1 MNTPRCRGDSC
12 LAAAGARS
20 FSLDLPVATV
30 LHNPRLEWNRFAS
43 DGGRM
48 RVARD
53 INVDWKKFSQDNF
66 LFTHCFVPGTMVLMG
81 DGTEKPIEQVVE
93 GDMVVSHT
101 GNVRRVTTVMSRE
114 VDEELV
120 VVKAASLA
128 ETASTGEHP
137 YFVLPKNQA
146 SCNLFDGKKCVYGHT
161 GRCKKN
167 ECGDN
172 GGVMSFVRADAL
184 VAGDRTFLPTMN
196 KVVDSGFTKSQMR
209 LLGYYVSEG
218 GLAKDD
224 REGESNSV
232 RFHIS
237 KSEKDTLGL
246 EISKLMFECF
256 GITTHGIIEID
267 NGGMTL
273 SFASNEAYDWCLK
286 HSGHIANQKRLSED
300 VMFSPTNMQVE
311 MMDTWIG
318 GDGHLDERQRS
329 IRLSTASSYLA
340 SQAEVIFS
348 RIGGLGNISEG
359 VNPGGPT
366 GREKRFPIFQISAK
380 SSDLGKLEGRYEFR
394 KFSRWARTGQRY
406 RYAACSVSEITDL
419 SRRSY
424 KGLVYNLSVD
434 QDESYVANRMAVHN
448 CSIVASVATE
458 DNGYLIKPACIDLV
472 NNNGNAWTNEVLL
485 ATFRTF
491 VGGENYL
498 EHCFI
503 SGTRVLMA
511 DGTYKEIQDILPG
524 EMIINRLGNPSKV
537 KNIQKRWSDSLV
549 KVSSTDILCRDL
561 FVTGIHPFWAYHA
574 RETCPK
580 TGRPNSFDKDN
591 DFCRLDSWRGF
602 SVGVHTRKGESYDCG
617 VTPGWIN
624 ADDLDLNRDFLT
636 HPVSDRVVENSE
648 INENRAELIG
658 WFLAE
663 GSYAHTNASNEEDS
677 GVIFNLGNDEW
688 DVAERIKNLL
698 TAEFG
703 DLLRAD
709 CETRI
714 RESESGS
721 LTVGLSNKSV
731 AEFFFKWCGKYAW
744 AKKLNADAMWLPK
757 KLQALMLKHCLNG
770 DGTGEMESKG
780 YSIELK
786 SKALVQQLLFISWRL
801 GLCPTYRETGV
812 LPRYTDVEIV
822 DGYEVF
828 SDPLTG
834 KKSRSGYG
842 LWFSVRESKTLNDSL
857 GIEDARIANRA
868 SKSKTYIFSDEDG
881 KWWLSKMDA
890 VEKVCVGADVFNLE
904 VEDDNSY
911 IAEGVVVHN
920 CQVPELSKGKI
931 LDAVLRPLTYKDKD
945 GRTADIFYTDI
956 LVATDRKHGKL
967 VKKIASGELVTM
979 SMGCFTSGT
988 PVVLADGTTKAIE
1001 TFTGDEFVVT
1011 HSGNARKVVRPVKT
1025 KWMGDVYKIHV
1036 AGIADPI
1043 VCTGNHPFWVW
1054 TGRKDCACGCGGEL
1068 PHNRIS
1074 HGRKA
1079 LGCGLLN
1086 GHQMRIKNPMV
1097 EYSKDEA
1104 IRREK
1109 QIEDSKMPVF
1119 GWVEARHLVKGSF
1132 VTSPIHYVE
1141 NDCELSAGKARLLGL
1156 YLAEGSPVNGMDCV
1170 EFSYNLTEKNTLAK
1184 ETVELLKAEFSVDA
1198 SLYVRKNKNQCQ
1210 VRTYKNAEV
1219 ACWFVENGGRY
1230 SSGKRVSERLIN
1242 ANRKILASIVGGW
1255 LDGDGGKVLGKK
1267 GERKIVAATVS
1278 RFLSDQM
1285 NLMLNRLGVYA
1296 ARHTVPAH
1304 SSTQKDGRVVFHRES
1319 YYLSIGS
1326 GSAGVI
1332 SPFTWRWKDYDWKVS
1347 RKFTSNY
1354 GDDFTV
1360 LRIDKVEKLRDIEGD
1375 NEELDVYC
1383 LEVEDEHSFLVDGIG
1398 VKNCL
1403 ADWVTCSRCGS
1414 TLGDNM
1420 PNCKHLDHELMA
1432 RFTDKQ
1438 GVERIVAELCGRT
1451 IIQGGKRVGD
1461 PKSVKFIEASWVEH
1475 PAFYGAVLNHYV
1487 SEIPKEAARI
1497 LAFPTERLQ
1506 MAVDDI
1512 FKMRVADK
1520 AGMMALHVAQSE
1532 LARRMREDRVSRIA
1546 RRLS

>member
-498 EHCFI
+498 EH
-503 SGTRVLMA
+503 V
-511 DGTYKEIQDILPG
+511 
-524 EMIINRLGNPSKV
+524 
-537 KNIQKRWSDSLV
+537 
-549 KVSSTDILCRDL
+549 
-561 FVTGIHPFWAYHA
+561 
-574 RETCPK
+574 
-580 TGRPNSFDKDN
+580 
-591 DFCRLDSWRGF
+591 
-602 SVGVHTRKGESYDCG
+602 
-617 VTPGWIN
+617 
-624 ADDLDLNRDFLT
+624 
-636 HPVSDRVVENSE
+636 
-648 INENRAELIG
+648 
-658 WFLAE
+658 
-663 GSYAHTNASNEEDS
+663 
-677 GVIFNLGNDEW
+677 
-688 DVAERIKNLL
+688 
-698 TAEFG
+698 
-703 DLLRAD
+703 
-709 CETRI
+709 
-714 RESESGS
+714 
-721 LTVGLSNKSV
+721 
-731 AEFFFKWCGKYAW
+731 
-744 AKKLNADAMWLPK
+744 
-757 KLQALMLKHCLNG
+757 
-770 DGTGEMESKG
+770 
-780 YSIELK
+780 
-786 SKALVQQLLFISWRL
+786 
-801 GLCPTYRETGV
+801 
-812 LPRYTDVEIV
+812 
-822 DGYEVF
+822 
-828 SDPLTG
+828 
-834 KKSRSGYG
+834 
-842 LWFSVRESKTLNDSL
+842 
-857 GIEDARIANRA
+857 
-868 SKSKTYIFSDEDG
+868 
-881 KWWLSKMDA
+881 
-890 VEKVCVGADVFNLE
+890 
-904 VEDDNSY
+904 
-911 IAEGVVVHN
+911 
-920 CQVPELSKGKI
+920 QVPELSKGK
-931 LDAVLRPLTYKDKD
+931 LVDAVLRPLTYKDKE
-945 GRTADIFYTDI
+945 GRTADIYYCFTGDAKVLMADGTEKDIQDVFVGDLVFSGDGNVREVLAVSKKYATDIVRMKMRGELDVVGCTAGHRIWAKENIEDAWQIVEAGSVERNWWVLQPKPVCRGDIEISKDLAWLAGFYAAEGSIVERADKDGFKHPKVTQFTCHQDEEAVARQAIDSVLNEIGPYKVPFFTQRYSGEKLMRSVKGSVDSRNTSEFGCNIRVGHETLAKMMIELCGRGSETKKFHPDILTGWNNEAKLGFLAGLIDGDGSDRRDVVSFKSASNDMVRGVEFLLASLGMAYSTTGNWHDGPYSGCATVELDCQSSDRLRPYLRVKNQFDVWSGELGMNNRASIACQEGIARKVESVDKVVDTVEVPVYNIEVESDHNYIVSGIKVKNCDI
-956 LVATDRKHGKL
+956 LVATDRRHDRL
-967 VKKIASGELVTM
+967 VKRIAGGELTTM
-979 SMGCFTSGT
+979 SMGCFLAGT
-988 PVVLADGTTKAIE
+988 PVTMADGTSKAIE
-1001 TFTGDEFVVT
+1001 TFNGEEFVIT
-1011 HSGNARKVVRPVKT
+1011 HRGNVRKVVRPVKT
-1025 KWMGDVYKIHV
+1025 KWMGDIYKIHI
-1036 AGIADPI
+1036 AGVADPI
-1043 VCTGNHPFWVW
+1043 VCTGNHPFWSW
-1054 TGRKDCACGCGGEL
+1054 TGRKECACGCGGEL
-1068 PHNRIS
+1068 PHNHIA

-1086 GHQMRIKNPMV
+1086 GHQMRIKNPMIA
-1097 EYSKDEA
+1097 YSKDES
-1104 IRREK
+1104 IRRDK

-1119 GWVEARHLVKGSF
+1119 GWVEARNLTKGGF
-1132 VTSPIHYVE
+1132 VTSPRNYVE

-1184 ETVELLKAEFSVDA
+1184 ETVELLKSEFSVDA
-1198 SLYVRKNKNQCQ
+1198 SLYVRKGKNQCQ

-1219 ACWFVENGGRY
+1219 VSWFVENGGRY
-1230 SSGKRVSERLIN
+1230 SSGKKVSDRLVN
-1242 ANRKILASIVGGW
+1242 ANRKILGNIVGGW

-1267 GERKIVAATVS
+1267 GERKIVGATVS

-1461 PKSVKFIEASWVEH
+1461 PRSVKFIEASWVEH

-1497 LAFPTERLQ
+1497 LAFPTSRLQ

-1520 AGMMALHVAQSE
+1520 AGMMTLHVAQAE
-1532 LARRMREDRVSRIA
+1532 LARRMREDRVARIA
-1546 RRLS
+1546 GRLA